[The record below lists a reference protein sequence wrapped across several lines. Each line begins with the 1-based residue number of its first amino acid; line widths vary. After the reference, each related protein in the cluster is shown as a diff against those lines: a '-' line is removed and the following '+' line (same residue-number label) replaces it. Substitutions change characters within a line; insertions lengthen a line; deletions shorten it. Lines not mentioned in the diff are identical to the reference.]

1 MKSLSKSDKKLN
13 SLKILIF
20 KLQLL
25 QLLNTIFYR
34 GDILIEKPVTNLL
47 FRFQNMHYSR

>member
-1 MKSLSKSDKKLN
+1 MKIPFKSDKIKF
-13 SLKILIF
+13 LKILIF

-25 QLLNTIFYR
+25 QLLNTFYR

>member
-1 MKSLSKSDKKLN
+1 MKILSKVT
-13 SLKILIF
+13 KIKFFKNFNF

-34 GDILIEKPVTNLL
+34 GDNLIEKPVTNLL